1 MIITA
6 NQMEQTV
13 FLPHTPFFLIYF
25 IEFLFI
31 ISVV

>member
-1 MIITA
+1 MIIIA

-13 FLPHTPFFLIYF
+13 FYHTPLFFLIYF